1 MKIYITKKN
10 VLHQILVTLVV
21 GIGSL
26 CTVGGVFVQA
36 GDREAKIIFQD
47 RFDRTE
53 GNASKENP
61 GNGWGTNSKARAKG
75 EKQVFLRDGAM
86 FIKRAAVA
94 DHGVS
99 VT

>member
-61 GNGWGTNSKARAKG
+61 GNGWGTSRTSLALCA
-75 EKQVFLRDGAM
+75 
-86 FIKRAAVA
+86 
-94 DHGVS
+94 
-99 VT
+99 